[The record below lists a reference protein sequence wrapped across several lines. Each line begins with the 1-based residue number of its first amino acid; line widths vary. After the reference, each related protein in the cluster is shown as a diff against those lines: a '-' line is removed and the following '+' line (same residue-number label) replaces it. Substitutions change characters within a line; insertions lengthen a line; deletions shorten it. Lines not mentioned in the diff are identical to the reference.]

1 MPTQAGRTHELKIH
15 SISIKSRA
23 KGLERTEKSVELQ
36 GARPNSEC
44 HNLTDDGF
52 KKKDF
57 VKVHGVVEPV
67 ILGTT
72 AKHGIKVKT
81 FSQFQGKKPNKEK
94 RLAEIEDKLL
104 KHPLILFPYLQKS
117 VSPTKFKE
125 AFVMVDPRMNLPL
138 LQEDDEDRNDAT
150 NRSNLVST
158 TSVKTRSS
166 TTKLRPLAKYSNP
179 DALDMLAHRKSYG
192 KVLDPEIFI
201 EYPELKEKTDQ
212 LCQWIADLDGK
223 QQDIPE
229 STTIASLFTG
239 IHEAQPAI
247 SAPITVV
254 NTDMLPHNLHRQVS
268 RPPTN
273 LMEKRALEDSQVQ
286 SRRTKSALALKMEKQ
301 FEKLRYGAWFLPPRA
316 WKVLRANQSL
326 CESTQGADSYE
337 AALRRRTEEL
347 NTKIV
352 EMHGFEAFMEYIRK
366 KKKRTPEVMCRL
378 KIVSHCS

>member
-1 MPTQAGRTHELKIH
+1 MSTQAGRTHELKFH
-15 SISIKSRA
+15 SLSIKSRA
-23 KGLERTEKSVELQ
+23 KGLERTEQSAKLR

-44 HNLTDDGF
+44 HIFIDDGF
-52 KKKDF
+52 KKKDS
-57 VKVHGVVEPV
+57 VK
-67 ILGTT
+67 
-72 AKHGIKVKT
+72 
-81 FSQFQGKKPNKEK
+81 
-94 RLAEIEDKLL
+94 
-104 KHPLILFPYLQKS
+104 
-117 VSPTKFKE
+117 KFEE
-125 AFVMVDPRMNLPL
+125 AFVMVDPGMNLPL
-138 LQEDDEDRNDAT
+138 LQEDDEDKNVAT

-166 TTKLRPLAKYSNP
+166 TTKLRLLAKYSNP
-179 DALDMLAHRKSYG
+179 DALDTLAHRKSYG

-201 EYPELKEKTDQ
+201 EYPALKEKTDQ

-229 STTIASLFTG
+229 ATTIASLFTG

-286 SRRTKSALALKMEKQ
+286 SRKTKSALALQMEKLPHCLDQQQ

-326 CESTQGADSYE
+326 CESRRGADSYE

-366 KKKRTPEVMCRL
+366 KKKRTPEVMCRSSL
-378 KIVSHCS
+378 FIKLLQFMRVSKTKPGAEMAHSEKSMA